1 MLICVA
7 RRNAGQSIKIDLTQR
22 EGINMLGENIK
33 NLRKQK
39 GYSQETLA
47 NQLNVVRQTISKW
60 ETGQSVPDAD
70 MLENI
75 ANIFEVSVGQLLGS
89 TISENNGVSQNEEI
103 VKQLVILNEQL
114 ASQRRSRKRTIKIA
128 LISIVALIVGTVF
141 LYIVALIGFRYITE
155 ESLEARQKVE
165 IYCSTDEDEYYYEVY
180 FDEHYQVREA
190 GGDAWI
196 SNHIMPEQYDDVNVL
211 VAQMEDYFAEHQME
225 YNIIWE

>member
-1 MLICVA
+1 
-7 RRNAGQSIKIDLTQR
+7 
-22 EGINMLGENIK
+22 MLGENIK

-89 TISENNGVSQNEEI
+89 TISENENTENENNGVSQNEEI

-114 ASQRRSRKRTIKIA
+114 ASQRRSRKRIIKIV
-128 LISIVALIVGTVF
+128 LISIASFIGAMIILFIAAF
-141 LYIVALIGFRYITE
+141 MLFGFRTQ
-155 ESLEARQKVE
+155 SDSQARQKVE
-165 IYCSTDEDEYYYEVY
+165 IYCSNEEDDYYYEVY
-180 FDEHYQVREA
+180 FDEDYQVREA

-211 VAQMEDYFAEHQME
+211 VAQMEDYFAEHKME

>member
-1 MLICVA
+1 
-7 RRNAGQSIKIDLTQR
+7 
-22 EGINMLGENIK
+22 MLGENIK

-89 TISENNGVSQNEEI
+89 IISENENTENENNGVSQNEEI

-114 ASQRRSRKRTIKIA
+114 ASQRRNRKRTIKIA
-128 LISIVALIVGTVF
+128 LISIVTLIVGTVF

-165 IYCSTDEDEYYYEVY
+165 IYCSTDEDDYYYEVY
-180 FDEHYQVREA
+180 FDEHYRVREA

-211 VAQMEDYFAEHQME
+211 VAQMEDYFAEHNME

>member
-1 MLICVA
+1 
-7 RRNAGQSIKIDLTQR
+7 
-22 EGINMLGENIK
+22 MLGENIK

-75 ANIFEVSVGQLLGS
+75 ANIFEVSVGELLGN
-89 TISENNGVSQNEEI
+89 TILENENTENENNGVSQNEEI

-114 ASQRRSRKRTIKIA
+114 ASQSRNRKRTIKIA
-128 LISIVALIVGTVF
+128 LISIVALIVGTFF

-165 IYCSTDEDEYYYEVY
+165 IYCSTDEEEYYYEVY
-180 FDEHYQVREA
+180 FDDQYRVREA

-211 VAQMEDYFAEHQME
+211 VAQMEDYFAEHKME

>member
-1 MLICVA
+1 
-7 RRNAGQSIKIDLTQR
+7 
-22 EGINMLGENIK
+22 MLGENIK

-89 TISENNGVSQNEEI
+89 TVSENNGVSQNEEI

-114 ASQRRSRKRTIKIA
+114 ASQRRSRKRIIKIV
-128 LISIVALIVGTVF
+128 LISIASFIGAMIILFIAAF
-141 LYIVALIGFRYITE
+141 MLFGFRTQ
-155 ESLEARQKVE
+155 SDSQARQKVE
-165 IYCSTDEDEYYYEVY
+165 IYCSNEEDDYYYEVY

-211 VAQMEDYFAEHQME
+211 VAQMEDYFAEHKME

>member
-1 MLICVA
+1 
-7 RRNAGQSIKIDLTQR
+7 
-22 EGINMLGENIK
+22 MLGENIK

-39 GYSQETLA
+39 GYSQETFA

-89 TISENNGVSQNEEI
+89 TISENENTENENNGVSQNEEI

-114 ASQRRSRKRTIKIA
+114 ASQRRNRKRTIKIA
-128 LISIVALIVGTVF
+128 LISIVTLIVGTVF

-165 IYCSTDEDEYYYEVY
+165 IYCSTDEDDYYYEVY
-180 FDEHYQVREA
+180 FDEHYRVREA

-211 VAQMEDYFAEHQME
+211 VAQMEDYFAEHNME

>member
-1 MLICVA
+1 
-7 RRNAGQSIKIDLTQR
+7 
-22 EGINMLGENIK
+22 MLGENIK

-89 TISENNGVSQNEEI
+89 TVSENNGGSQNEEI

-114 ASQRRSRKRTIKIA
+114 ASQRRSRKRIIKIV
-128 LISIVALIVGTVF
+128 LISIASFIGAMIILFIAAF
-141 LYIVALIGFRYITE
+141 MLFGFRTQ
-155 ESLEARQKVE
+155 SDSQARQKVE
-165 IYCSTDEDEYYYEVY
+165 IYCSNEEDDYYYEVY
-180 FDEHYQVREA
+180 FDDNYQVREA

-211 VAQMEDYFAEHQME
+211 VAQMEDYFAEHNME

>member
-1 MLICVA
+1 
-7 RRNAGQSIKIDLTQR
+7 
-22 EGINMLGENIK
+22 MLGENIK
-33 NLRKQK
+33 YLRKQK

-75 ANIFEVSVGQLLGS
+75 ANIFEVSVGELLGN
-89 TISENNGVSQNEEI
+89 TILENENTENENNGVSQNEEI

-114 ASQRRSRKRTIKIA
+114 ASQSRNRKRTIKIA
-128 LISIVALIVGTVF
+128 LISIVALIVGTFF

-165 IYCSTDEDEYYYEVY
+165 IYCSTDEEEYYYEVY
-180 FDEHYQVREA
+180 FDDQYRVREA

>member
-1 MLICVA
+1 
-7 RRNAGQSIKIDLTQR
+7 
-22 EGINMLGENIK
+22 MLGENIK

-89 TISENNGVSQNEEI
+89 TVSENNGGSQNEEI

-114 ASQRRSRKRTIKIA
+114 ASQRRSRKRIIKIV
-128 LISIVALIVGTVF
+128 LISIASFIGAMIILFIAAF
-141 LYIVALIGFRYITE
+141 MLFGFRTQ
-155 ESLEARQKVE
+155 SDSQARQKVE
-165 IYCSTDEDEYYYEVY
+165 IYCSNEEDDYYYEVY
-180 FDEHYQVREA
+180 FDEHYRVREA

-211 VAQMEDYFAEHQME
+211 VAQMEDYFAEHNME
-225 YNIIWE
+225 YNIICE

>member
-1 MLICVA
+1 
-7 RRNAGQSIKIDLTQR
+7 
-22 EGINMLGENIK
+22 MLGENIK

-75 ANIFEVSVGQLLGS
+75 ANLFEVSVSKLLGS
-89 TISENNGVSQNEEI
+89 TISGNENIENENIENENNGVSQNEEI

-114 ASQRRSRKRTIKIA
+114 ASQNRNRKRTIKIV
-128 LISIVALIVGTVF
+128 LISIVALIVGTFF

-165 IYCSTDEDEYYYEVY
+165 IYCSTDEEEYYYEVY
-180 FDEHYQVREA
+180 FDDQYRVREA

-211 VAQMEDYFAEHQME
+211 VAQMEDYFAEHKME

>member
-1 MLICVA
+1 
-7 RRNAGQSIKIDLTQR
+7 
-22 EGINMLGENIK
+22 MLGENIK

-89 TISENNGVSQNEEI
+89 TVSENNGGSQNEEI

-114 ASQRRSRKRTIKIA
+114 ASQRRSRKRIIKIV
-128 LISIVALIVGTVF
+128 LISIASFIGAMIILFIAAF
-141 LYIVALIGFRYITE
+141 MLFGFRTQ
-155 ESLEARQKVE
+155 SDSQARQKVE
-165 IYCSTDEDEYYYEVY
+165 IYCSNEEDDYYYEVY
-180 FDEHYQVREA
+180 FDEHYRVREA

-211 VAQMEDYFAEHQME
+211 VAQMEDYFAEHNME

>member
-1 MLICVA
+1 
-7 RRNAGQSIKIDLTQR
+7 
-22 EGINMLGENIK
+22 MLGENIK

-89 TISENNGVSQNEEI
+89 TVSENNGVSQNEEI

-114 ASQRRSRKRTIKIA
+114 ASQRRSRKRIIKIV
-128 LISIVALIVGTVF
+128 LISIASFIGAMIILFIAAF
-141 LYIVALIGFRYITE
+141 MLFGFRTQ
-155 ESLEARQKVE
+155 SDSQARQEVE
-165 IYCSTDEDEYYYEVY
+165 IYCSNEEDDYYYEVY

-211 VAQMEDYFAEHQME
+211 VAQMEDYFAEHKME